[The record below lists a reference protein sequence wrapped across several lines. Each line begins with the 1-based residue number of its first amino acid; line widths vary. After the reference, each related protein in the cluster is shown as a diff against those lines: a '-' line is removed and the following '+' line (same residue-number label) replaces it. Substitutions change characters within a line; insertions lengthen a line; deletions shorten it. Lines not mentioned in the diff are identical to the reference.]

1 MIDKNLEASTGSGSV
16 RRYVQPS
23 FYELGRRGV
32 VMVALILG
40 CMLFVSMIA
49 RPTVIADPR
58 SSGIA
63 TAGLLI
69 AAIFSGWAYAAEK
82 DHSAIQAFAVG
93 MPLGFFFFQNSYA
106 RSASMNDLAAGSS
119 RVMAIA
125 AVIAIV
131 SALAAWAWRKFSG
144 KYS

>member
-1 MIDKNLEASTGSGSV
+1 MNDKIADTV
-16 RRYVQPS
+16 KRYNAPS
-23 FYELGRRGV
+23 FYELTRRGV

-49 RPTVIADPR
+49 RPNIIADPR

-82 DHSAIQAFAVG
+82 DHSPIQAFAVG

-119 RVMAIA
+119 KVMAIA

-131 SALAAWAWRKFSG
+131 SAVAAWAWRKFSG
-144 KYS
+144 KYF